1 MIVEMS
7 SPPKA
12 LGIYPGGQSGNPGS
26 QYYDNF
32 IDDWA
37 IGNYHELLFM
47 QNATATNQVMSTQTL
62 IPTN

>member
-26 QYYDNF
+26 RYYVDF
-32 IDDWA
+32 IDKWA
-37 IGNYHELLFM
+37 AGEYLNLLFM
-47 QNATATNQVMSTQTL
+47 QKSEANQDIISTQTL
-62 IPTN
+62 TPKP